1 MANCFIVFLIV
12 LAASPP
18 QEGAAIPQSLVR
30 AHENR
35 MRFKTAAFTYDYEFE
50 WPGRNATQRH
60 RFEARLSGDDTYWIN
75 QGDDDGIRML
85 HGVTGER
92 MIGVRF
98 ACAPK
103 HIIRNRKTDEQ
114 WSIHDGDNSLI
125 LHRASIKG
133 PFREVSDPR
142 SFGLASFEVRDHS
155 PTDLLDRFS
164 KDDAVRHW
172 KTRKVGTMEEIVLS
186 YRSPEGG
193 NAFRG
198 EVIWRIDP
206 LRDYAVVEISNF
218 IFDEDDKRTLVR
230 HATTQYGEFDGRWWP
245 TRFESI
251 APETGVRELAVF
263 HRVEFDRPEHPRVL
277 NPDIWGLPAGVKVTS
292 HWNAPETGDL
302 ETGHYIGGG
311 VFITREEWGA
321 VKHQYDQDALR
332 QFWNR
337 NAEIGTGNYPKWWAS
352 LDGSYGLSDV
362 ERTPDHWEAYV
373 RRWIFRHTNTS
384 VIKRVEEPLTEEQI
398 TAARAILKDCRRRAE
413 PVVRRMQEKE
423 KTRSLKA
430 PTGSA
435 THALPA
441 AHEANAENA
450 AQAKPPG
457 ESPTLRAKTENSDRN
472 ERELEE
478 IFHLLKTRLT
488 GLLREKQ
495 MLPDDKFK
503 LPPVAEES
511 KR

>member
-1 MANCFIVFLIV
+1 MSRLLILIPFV
-12 LAASPP
+12 VGTTPP
-18 QEGAAIPQSLVR
+18 QNGSAIPESLVR

-114 WSIHDGDNSLI
+114 WSIHDGDNILV

-142 SFGLASFEVRDHS
+142 SFGLASFEVRDDS
-155 PTDLLDRFS
+155 PADLLERFS
-164 KDDAVRHW
+164 KEDSIRHW
-172 KTRKVGTMEEIVLS
+172 KTRKAGTMEEIVLS
-186 YRSPEGG
+186 YRNLEGE
-193 NAFRG
+193 NEHRG

-206 LRDYAVVEISNF
+206 LRDYAIVEISNF
-218 IFDEDDKRTLVR
+218 IFEEDGKRTLVR

-245 TRFESI
+245 MRFESI
-251 APETGVRELAVF
+251 APLTGVRELAVF
-263 HRVEFDRPEHPRVL
+263 HRVVFDRPEHPRIL

-292 HWNAPETGDL
+292 HWNAPVTGKV

-311 VFITREEWGA
+311 VFITREEWSA
-321 VKHQYDQDALR
+321 VKHQYDQEALR

-398 TAARAILKDCRRRAE
+398 TAARAILKDCCRRAE
-413 PVVRRMQEKE
+413 PVVRRKKEEK
-423 KTRSLKA
+423 KARSIKA
-430 PTGSA
+430 STESA
-435 THALPA
+435 THASPA
-441 AHEANAENA
+441 ANEANAENA
-450 AQAKPPG
+450 PQTRSTP
-457 ESPTLRAKTENSDRN
+457 ESPAIRAKAVNSDRN

-488 GLLREKQ
+488 GLLRERQ
-495 MLPDDKFK
+495 MLPEDK
-503 LPPVAEES
+503 LPPITEES
-511 KR
+511 KK